1 MLVSAVKR
9 LTLQENITFRGIYEI
24 STSGSSGADGRD
36 GRCFNGW
43 RQRKTFAA
51 ENLLN
56 QIKERGTLRVGLEG
70 PIRRSAIRAMT
81 VS

>member
-1 MLVSAVKR
+1 MLVSGVKR
-9 LTLQENITFRGIYEI
+9 LTLQENPNLRGIYEI

-36 GRCFNGW
+36 GRCFDGW
-43 RQRKTFAA
+43 RQRENFAA

-70 PIRRSAIRAMT
+70 TYPPLASGR
-81 VS
+81 